1 MKNKKLLVVGLAV
14 SILLPGILG
23 TNTYAYA
30 EGSKE
35 EIKRTYEFTST
46 DPTETHDEQFSD
58 VISEGDSYYTL
69 ENVAYKISE
78 GESIK
83 EDKEVTRTIAVTGN
97 ETVEPQITED
107 GITYVFDTKHV
118 TSVGSSEVV
127 TGYTDYDYAVSVAS
141 VPQTKVLQGGVTGTL
156 TGVAPSTTEQV
167 DSYINITF
175 ISYDADLFDW
185 QGIEVE
191 KSDPNPL
198 AGYESQLLA
207 SVGEDASTAS
217 VLSCTWN
224 GDEYTSA
231 DGVLCR
237 DALATIRKTV
247 NWYRASYSGSVS
259 GDTTYEVTYK
269 GTKQVDT
276 GEKYYHITATALYQ
290 KAVMETSYPK
300 GFYVV
305 AGIGIFLIAT
315 LMVVILFLLSRMRK
329 ESKDGSSSK

>member
-1 MKNKKLLVVGLAV
+1 MKNKKLLVVGLAA

-23 TNTYAYA
+23 TNAYAYA

-35 EIKRTYEFTST
+35 EITRNYSFTST

-58 VISEGDSYYTL
+58 VISEGDSYYVL
-69 ENVAYKISE
+69 KDVAYKISE

-83 EDKEVTRTIAVTGN
+83 EDKEVTKTLSVTGN

-107 GITYVFDTKHV
+107 GVTYVFDTKHV
-118 TSVGSSEVV
+118 TSVGSSEIV
-127 TGYTDYDYAVSVAS
+127 TGYTDYDYAVSAAS

-175 ISYDADLFDW
+175 ISYDSDLFDW

-191 KSDPNPL
+191 KGDPNPL
-198 AGYESQLLA
+198 LGYESELLA
-207 SVGEDASTAS
+207 SVGEDDSTAT

-224 GDEYTSA
+224 GDTYTSA

-237 DALATIRKTV
+237 DALATIRKSVTR
-247 NWYRASYSGSVS
+247 YRASYSGSVS
-259 GDTTYEVTYK
+259 GDTTYEISYK

-276 GEKYYHITATALYQ
+276 GEKYYHITATAFYE
-290 KAVMETSYPK
+290 KAVLETSYPV
-300 GFYVV
+300 GFYIA
-305 AGIGIFLIAT
+305 AGIGIFLIAS
-315 LMVVILFLLSRMRK
+315 LMVVILFLLSKMRK
-329 ESKDGSSSK
+329 ENKDGASSK